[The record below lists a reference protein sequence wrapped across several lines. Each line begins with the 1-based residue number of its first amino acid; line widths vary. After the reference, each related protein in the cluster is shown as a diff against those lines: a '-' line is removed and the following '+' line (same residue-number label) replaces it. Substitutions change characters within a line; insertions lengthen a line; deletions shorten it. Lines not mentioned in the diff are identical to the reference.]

1 MKFAELHADQILEV
15 GACKV
20 TAAEIIEFANRYDPQ
35 PFHIDAAA
43 AQASRWRGLI
53 ASGWHTC
60 SIAMRMVVDHVLKDS
75 ESMGSPGLEYLKWP
89 NPVRAGDELRM
100 RLHVLE
106 TSLSKSGRV
115 GIVRWQWTLLNQNDA
130 PVLDLIA
137 TSLFSLEHAT

>member
-1 MKFAELHADQILEV
+1 MKFGELHADQVLEF
-15 GACKV
+15 GACEV
-20 TAAEIIEFANRYDPQ
+20 TEAEITEFATRYDPQ
-35 PFHIDAAA
+35 PFHIDTAA

-60 SIAMRMVVDHVLKDS
+60 SIAMRMMVDHVLSGS

-106 TSLSKSGRV
+106 TSVSKSGRV
-115 GIVRWQWTLLNQNDA
+115 GVVRWQWTLLNQNDA

-137 TSLFSLEHAT
+137 TSLFSLE